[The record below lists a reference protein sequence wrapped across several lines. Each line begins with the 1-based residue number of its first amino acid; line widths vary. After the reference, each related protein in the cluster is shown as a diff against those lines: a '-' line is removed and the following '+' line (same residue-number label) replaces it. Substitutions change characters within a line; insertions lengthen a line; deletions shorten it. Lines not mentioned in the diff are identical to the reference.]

1 LVEHLIIDSGT
12 KLIFLDIDGVLVPE
26 KKFRQTANKFVT
38 PEDYLKFDPD
48 CLLNFENVVRRYPD
62 VLVVI
67 SSSWREL
74 VNFETVQ
81 QLFSEDIKNRVL
93 GFTPFID
100 VRFLDNYEYIRYQE
114 VLQFLRQNHAEN
126 IDWLAIDD
134 VAKHYPSDINIIVT
148 DAYEGFSKNDGIT
161 LDLYLRE

>member
-1 LVEHLIIDSGT
+1 M
-12 KLIFLDIDGVLVPE
+12 
-26 KKFRQTANKFVT
+26 
-38 PEDYLKFDPD
+38 
-48 CLLNFENVVRRYPD
+48 RRYPD